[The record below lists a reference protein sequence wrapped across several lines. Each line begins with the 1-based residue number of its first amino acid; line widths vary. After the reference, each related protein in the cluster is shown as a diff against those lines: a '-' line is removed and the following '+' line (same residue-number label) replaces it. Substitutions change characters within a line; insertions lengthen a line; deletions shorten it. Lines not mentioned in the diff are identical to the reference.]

1 MRSTYQIVAL
11 TLCGTA
17 VATMAANPKSLG
29 SSPEVQKDE
38 HYASARLKMNRLGWQ
53 IDREWGV
60 SGVHRRL
67 AFPQYP
73 EVLCGEGYQAVCTG
87 RFTKGDSAVLLTIN
101 QFKKSLPVER
111 IDND

>member
-1 MRSTYQIVAL
+1 MRSFALIVFLVMCFTGATAL
-11 TLCGTA
+11 A
-17 VATMAANPKSLG
+17 ATRKLSDRPA
-29 SSPEVQKDE
+29 EVQKNE
-38 HYASARLKMNRLGWQ
+38 RYASARLKMTRQGWQ
-53 IDREWGV
+53 IDQEWGV
-60 SGVHRRL
+60 SGIHKQL

-73 EVLCGEGYQAVCTG
+73 EVLCGEGNQAVCTG